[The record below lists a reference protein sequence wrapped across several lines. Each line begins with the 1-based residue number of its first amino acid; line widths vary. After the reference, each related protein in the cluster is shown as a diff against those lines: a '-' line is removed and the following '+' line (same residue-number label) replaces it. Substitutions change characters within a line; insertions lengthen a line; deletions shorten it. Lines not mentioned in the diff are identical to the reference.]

1 MSCLFYIRIEV
12 SCVFQLNQ
20 KVEEYIKKQESPKK
34 EILSILRSLILKTLP
49 NIKEEMKMGVP
60 WYEDKFYL
68 VSLRDHVNL
77 GFAVKGL
84 SESEMALFEGKGKI
98 MRHRKFYIINSISEE
113 EIVKLLELV
122 FQKTIN
128 CH

>member
-1 MSCLFYIRIEV
+1 ME
-12 SCVFQLNQ
+12 Q

-49 NIKEEMKMGVP
+49 NIKEEIKMGVP

-84 SESEMALFEGKGKI
+84 SESEMSLFEGKGKI
-98 MRHRKFYIINSISEE
+98 MRHRKFYSISDINEE
-113 EIVKLLELV
+113 ELIKLLKLV

>member
-1 MSCLFYIRIEV
+1 MG
-12 SCVFQLNQ
+12 Q
-20 KVEEYIKKQESPKK
+20 KVEEYINKQESPQK
-34 EILSILRSLILKTLP
+34 EILSILRNLILKTLP

-84 SESEMALFEGKGKI
+84 SDSEMSLFDGKGKI
-98 MRHRKFYIINSISEE
+98 MRHRKFYSINDINQEE
-113 EIVKLLELV
+113 LIKLLKLV
-122 FQKTIN
+122 FQKSIN

>member
-1 MSCLFYIRIEV
+1 MG
-12 SCVFQLNQ
+12 Q
-20 KVEEYIKKQESPKK
+20 KVEEYINKQESPQK

-49 NIKEEMKMGVP
+49 NIKEKMKMGVP
-60 WYEDKFYL
+60 WYEEKFYL

-84 SESEMALFEGKGKI
+84 SDYEMSLFEGKGKI
-98 MRHRKFYIINSISEE
+98 MRHRKVYSINNINQE
-113 EIVKLLELV
+113 EIIKMLKLV
-122 FQKTIN
+122 FQKSIN

>member
-1 MSCLFYIRIEV
+1 MSYLFLYNDGSK
-12 SCVFQLNQ
+12 SCFQMEQ
-20 KVEEYIKKQESPKK
+20 KVEEYINKQESPQK
-34 EILSILRSLILKTLP
+34 EILSILRSLIFKTLP

-60 WYEDKFYL
+60 WYEEKFYL

-84 SESEMALFEGKGKI
+84 SESELTLFEGKGKI
-98 MRHRKFYIINSISEE
+98 MRHRKFYSINNITGE
-113 EIVKLLELV
+113 EIGKLLELV
-122 FQKTIN
+122 YKKTIN

>member
-1 MSCLFYIRIEV
+1 M
-12 SCVFQLNQ
+12 
-20 KVEEYIKKQESPKK
+20 EEYIKKQESPQK
-34 EILSILRSLILKTLP
+34 EILSILRVLILKTLP
-49 NIKEEMKMGVP
+49 IIKEEMKMGVP
-60 WYEDKFYL
+60 WYEEKFYL

-84 SESEMALFEGKGKI
+84 SKSEMALFEGKGKI
-98 MRHRKFYIINSISEE
+98 MRHRKFYGINSIREE